1 MFKAFED
8 ALIKYKRPYVLL
20 KGSKNER
27 LQKAIKH
34 IDKLLK
40 SKH

>member
-20 KGSKNER
+20 KGNKKER
-27 LQKAIKH
+27 LDLAVKH
-34 IDKLLK
+34 IDELLK
-40 SKH
+40 NKK